1 MAVLDIL
8 AFPNPRL
15 RNKSVDVE
23 EHENMRGVVNNMVE
37 TMYTHQ
43 GVGLAAPQI
52 GIRKNLIIF
61 DPSDDM
67 SKLTAMVNPI
77 IKAKDGEVYTNEECL
92 SVPNM
97 KARIKRSKNIKVKYR
112 NLGGDTITKDF
123 SGFESICIQHEMDH
137 LKGKLIIDY
146 IAS

>member
-1 MAVLDIL
+1 MAILDIL

-43 GVGLAAPQI
+43 GVGLAAPQV

-77 IKAKDGEVYTNEECL
+77 IKAKDGEVYTNEYCL

-97 KARIKRSKNIKVKYR
+97 QARIKRSKNIKVKYR

-146 IAS
+146 ISS

>member
-15 RNKSVDVE
+15 RSENFDVGLHE
-23 EHENMRGVVNNMVE
+23 EIEGVVKNMAD
-37 TMYTHQ
+37 TMYAHE
-43 GVGLAAPQI
+43 GAGLAAPQV

-67 SKLTAMVNPI
+67 SNLTAMVNPK
-77 IKAKDGEVYTNEECL
+77 IKAKDGEVFTTEYCL
-92 SVPNM
+92 SVPEM
-97 KARIKRSKNIKVKYR
+97 KARIKRSKNIKVRYR
-112 NLGGDTITKDF
+112 DLYGDTITKDF
-123 SGFESICIQHEMDH
+123 SGIESICIQHEMDH
-137 LKGKLIIDY
+137 LKGKLIVDY

>member
-8 AFPNPRL
+8 AFPDPRL

-43 GVGLAAPQI
+43 GVGLAAPQV

-112 NLGGDTITKDF
+112 DLDGDTITTDF
-123 SGFESICIQHEMDH
+123 SGFESICIQHEIDH

-146 IAS
+146 ISS

>member
-15 RNKSVDVE
+15 RNENFDVGLHE
-23 EHENMRGVVNNMVE
+23 EIGGVVKNMADN
-37 TMYTHQ
+37 MYAHE
-43 GVGLAAPQI
+43 GAGLAAPQV

-67 SKLTAMVNPI
+67 SNLTAMVNPK
-77 IKAKDGEVYTNEECL
+77 IKAKDGEVFTNEACL
-92 SVPNM
+92 SFPEM
-97 KARIKRSKNIKVKYR
+97 RAKIKRAKNIKVKYKD
-112 NLGGDTITKDF
+112 LDGDTITKDF

>member
-1 MAVLDIL
+1 MAILDIL

-15 RNKSVDVE
+15 RNKNVDVKK
-23 EHENMRGVVNNMVE
+23 HENMRGVVDNMAE
-37 TMYTHQ
+37 TMYAHQ
-43 GVGLAAPQI
+43 GVGLAAPQV
-52 GIRKNLIIF
+52 GIKKNLIIF

-77 IKAKDGEVYTNEECL
+77 IKAKDGEVYTNESCL

-97 KARIKRSKNIKVKYR
+97 QARIKRSKDIKVRYR

-146 IAS
+146 ISS

>member
-8 AFPNPRL
+8 SFPNPRL
-15 RNKSVDVE
+15 RKKSIDVE
-23 EHENMRGVVNNMVE
+23 KHENMRGVIRNMAD
-37 TMYTHQ
+37 TMYANG

-67 SKLTAMVNPI
+67 SNLTEMVNPI
-77 IKAKDGEVYTNEECL
+77 IKAKDGEVYTNEACL
-92 SVPNM
+92 SVPDM
-97 KARIKRSKNIKVKYR
+97 RAKVKRSKNIKVKY
-112 NLGGDTITKDF
+112 NNMEGDTITKIF
-123 SGFESICIQHEMDH
+123 GGISSICIQHEIDH